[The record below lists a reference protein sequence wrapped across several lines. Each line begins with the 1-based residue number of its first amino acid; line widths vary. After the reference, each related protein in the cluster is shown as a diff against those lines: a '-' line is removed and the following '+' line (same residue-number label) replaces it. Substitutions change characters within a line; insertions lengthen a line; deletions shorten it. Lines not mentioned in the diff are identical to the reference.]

1 MLGRH
6 EEWTPHRRSSDV
18 DDTGRVAPRV
28 PSAEE
33 LALIR
38 EALRTGKFVGW
49 YEGENEQ
56 GEPAPPPKR
65 VVWERD
71 PLPPWNSVR
80 NSALSPEVALMAR
93 VAQVRQ
99 QRPRERRERRT
110 SRSVGSRGDPSE
122 PDLANTRPPLTRAQR
137 RWLKSEVDRRRRAV
151 IAAGLNVTRA
161 EYDLFSQ
168 DRL

>member
-1 MLGRH
+1 
-6 EEWTPHRRSSDV
+6 V
-18 DDTGRVAPRV
+18 DDTGHVAPRV

-38 EALRTGKFVGW
+38 EALQTGKSVGW
-49 YEGENEQ
+49 YEGETEQ
-56 GEPAPPPKR
+56 GEPAPPPER

-71 PLPPWNSVR
+71 PLPPWNPAR
-80 NSALSPEVALMAR
+80 NSALSPEAALMAR

-99 QRPRERRERRT
+99 QRPRERRERRA

-122 PDLANTRPPLTRAQR
+122 PDLASTRPPLTPAQR
-137 RWLKSEVDRRRRAV
+137 AWLKREVDRRRRAV

-161 EYDLFSQ
+161 EYRLFDG
-168 DRL
+168 DRA